1 LRLFRLR
8 FRRDVVKSPV
18 VKSLYQEKD
27 MPFVSIAKCE
37 TYESDQV
44 RHALKAA
51 LEPLGGIGAFV
62 QPGQRVLLKPNL
74 LMPIRP
80 ERAITTHP
88 AVVEAAVKLVQDAGG
103 EPVIFDSSAVPTGL
117 VMRRVYRDTGMAEVA
132 ERTDAELGYDV
143 AAVQVSTPDGVLL
156 KRLDLLK
163 ICQDVDVVISLPKLK
178 THGLT
183 TLTGAIKNLFGLVPG
198 MMKPAYHA
206 KLPDVDA
213 FCDMLL
219 DIAAYVRPALT
230 VMDAVVGLE
239 GNGPSTQG
247 VPRQIGALVAGAD
260 TVAID
265 AAVCQLIGLRP
276 NQLPLFRAAERRGWW
291 PMEIDLTG
299 TPVAELAVPDFRL
312 PETARSVEGR
322 TRLSS
327 LVAKRTRLFVPF
339 PVPQDGR
346 CTACRTCERV
356 CPVQAIS
363 IVDRLAVVDYD
374 ACIRCYC
381 CHEMCPEAAI
391 DLESSWL
398 GRLLRRTGLL
408 GRSA

>member
-1 LRLFRLR
+1 M
-8 FRRDVVKSPV
+8 PV
-18 VKSLYQEKD
+18 
-27 MPFVSIAKCE
+27 VSIAKCE
-37 TYESDQV
+37 TYERDQV
-44 RHALKAA
+44 RQALSAA
-51 LEPLGGIGAFV
+51 LEPLGGIDAFV

-88 AVVEAAVKLVQDAGG
+88 AVVEAMVELVQDAGG
-103 EPVIFDSSAVPTGL
+103 EVIIFDSSAVPTGL
-117 VMRRVYRDTGMAEVA
+117 VMRRVYRDTGMTEVT
-132 ERTDAELGYDV
+132 ERTSAELGYD
-143 AAVQVSTPDGVLL
+143 ATAVQVSTPDGVLL

-183 TLTGAIKNLFGLVPG
+183 TLTGAVKNLFGLVPG

-219 DIAAYVRPALT
+219 DIAAYVHPALT
-230 VMDAVVGLE
+230 VMDGVVGLE

-247 VPRQIGALVAGAD
+247 VPRQIGALIAGTD

-265 AAVCQLIGLRP
+265 AVVCLLIGLSQD
-276 NQLPLFRAAERRGWW
+276 QLPLFRAAERRGRW
-291 PMEIDLTG
+291 PMEIAVTG
-299 TPVAELAVPDFRL
+299 TPVTELAVPDFRL
-312 PETARSVEGR
+312 PQTARSVEGR
-322 TRLSS
+322 TWLSS
-327 LVAKRTRLFVPF
+327 FLTRRTRLFVPF
-339 PVPQDGR
+339 PVPQEGR

-363 IVDRLAVVDYD
+363 IVDKLARVDYD
-374 ACIRCYC
+374 TCIRCYC

-391 DLESSWL
+391 DLESSRL
-398 GRLLRRTGLL
+398 ERLLRRIGLL

>member
-1 LRLFRLR
+1 M
-8 FRRDVVKSPV
+8 PV
-18 VKSLYQEKD
+18 
-27 MPFVSIAKCE
+27 VSIAKCE
-37 TYESDQV
+37 TYESDQIRRV
-44 RHALKAA
+44 LNAV

-74 LMPIRP
+74 LMPTRP

-88 AVVEAAVKLVQDAGG
+88 AVVEAMAELVQGAGG
-103 EPVIFDSSAVPTGL
+103 EVVIFDSSAVPTGL

-132 ERTDAELGYDV
+132 ERTGADLGYDV
-143 AAVQVSTPDGVLL
+143 TAVQVSTPEGVLL

-163 ICQDVDVVISLPKLK
+163 ICRDVDVVISLCKLK

-183 TLTGAIKNLFGLVPG
+183 TLTGAVKNLFGLVPG

-206 KLPDVDA
+206 KLPDVDQ

-219 DIAAYVRPALT
+219 DIAACVRPALT

-247 VPRQIGALVAGAD
+247 VPRRIGALLAGTD

-265 AAVCQLIGLRP
+265 AVVCQIVGLP
-276 NQLPLFRAAERRGWW
+276 HDQLPLLRAAARRGWW
-291 PMEIDLTG
+291 PMEVAVTG
-299 TPVAELAVPDFRL
+299 TPVAEISVPDFRL

-327 LVAKRTRLFVPF
+327 FVTKRTRLIVPF
-339 PVPQDGR
+339 PVPKEGR

-363 IVDRLAVVDYD
+363 IVDKLARVDYD
-374 ACIRCYC
+374 VCIRCYC

-391 DLESSWL
+391 DLESSRL
-398 GRLLRRTGLL
+398 ERLLRRIGLL
-408 GRSA
+408 GRLA

>member
-1 LRLFRLR
+1 M
-8 FRRDVVKSPV
+8 PV
-18 VKSLYQEKD
+18 
-27 MPFVSIAKCE
+27 VSIARCE
-37 TYESDQV
+37 TYERDQV
-44 RHALKAA
+44 HQSLSAA

-62 QPGQRVLLKPNL
+62 QPGQRALLKPNL

-88 AVVEAAVKLVQDAGG
+88 AVVEAMVELVQGAGG
-103 EPVIFDSSAVPTGL
+103 QAIIFDSSAVPTGL
-117 VMRRVYRDTGMAEVA
+117 VMRRVYRDTGMAEIA
-132 ERTDAELGYDV
+132 ERTGAELGYD
-143 AAVQVSTPDGVLL
+143 ATAVQVSTPDGTLL

-183 TLTGAIKNLFGLVPG
+183 TLTGAVKNLFGLVPG

-206 KLPDVDA
+206 KLPDVNA

-230 VMDAVVGLE
+230 VMDGVVGLE
-239 GNGPSTQG
+239 GNGPGTQG
-247 VPRQIGALVAGAD
+247 IPRQIGALIAGTD

-265 AAVCQLIGLRP
+265 AVVCQLIGLPRE
-276 NQLPLFRAAERRGWW
+276 QLPLFRAAARRGWW
-291 PMEIDLTG
+291 PMEIDVTG
-299 TPVAELAVPDFRL
+299 APVAELTISDFRL

-327 LVAKRTRLFVPF
+327 FVTRRTRLFVPF
-339 PVPQDGR
+339 PVPQEGR

-363 IVDRLAVVDYD
+363 IVDKLARVDYD
-374 ACIRCYC
+374 SCIRCYC

-391 DLESSWL
+391 DLESSRL
-398 GRLLRRTGLL
+398 ERLLRRIGLL

>member
-1 LRLFRLR
+1 M
-8 FRRDVVKSPV
+8 PV
-18 VKSLYQEKD
+18 
-27 MPFVSIAKCE
+27 VSIAKCE
-37 TYESDQV
+37 TYERDQV
-44 RHALKAA
+44 CQALNAA
-51 LEPLGGIGAFV
+51 LEPLGGIDTFV
-62 QPGQRVLLKPNL
+62 RPGQRVLLKPNL
-74 LMPIRP
+74 LMPVRP

-88 AVVEAAVKLVQDAGG
+88 AVVEAMVELVQEAGG
-103 EPVIFDSSAVPTGL
+103 EAVVFDSSAVPTGL
-117 VMRRVYRDTGMAEVA
+117 VMRRVYRDTGMAEVI
-132 ERTDAELGYDV
+132 ERTGAELGYD
-143 AAVQVSTPDGVLL
+143 ATAVQVSTPDGVLL

-183 TLTGAIKNLFGLVPG
+183 TLTGAVKNLFGLVPG

-230 VMDAVVGLE
+230 VMDGVVGLE

-247 VPRQIGALVAGAD
+247 IPRQIGALVAGTD

-265 AAVCQLIGLRP
+265 AVVCLLIGLSP
-276 NQLPLFRAAERRGWW
+276 EQLPLFRAAARRSWW
-291 PMEIDLTG
+291 PMEIAVTG
-299 TPVAELAVPDFRL
+299 TPVTDLAVSDFRL
-312 PETARSVEGR
+312 PETSRSAKGR
-322 TRLSS
+322 NWLSS
-327 LVAKRTRLFVPF
+327 FVNKRTRLFVPF
-339 PVPQDGR
+339 PVPQEGR

-363 IVDRLAVVDYD
+363 IVDKLARVDYD

-391 DLESSWL
+391 DLESSRL
-398 GRLLRRTGLL
+398 GWLLRRAGLL

>member
-1 LRLFRLR
+1 M
-8 FRRDVVKSPV
+8 PV
-18 VKSLYQEKD
+18 
-27 MPFVSIAKCE
+27 VSIAKCE
-37 TYESDQV
+37 AYESDQV
-44 RHALKAA
+44 RQALTAA
-51 LEPLGGIGAFV
+51 LESLGGIDVFV

-74 LMPIRP
+74 LMPVRP

-88 AVVEAAVKLVQDAGG
+88 AVVEAMVELVQDAGG
-103 EPVIFDSSAVPTGL
+103 EAIIFDSSAVPTAL
-117 VMRRVYRDTGMAEVA
+117 VMRRVYRDTGMAGVA
-132 ERTDAELGYDV
+132 ARTGVELGYDA
-143 AAVQVSTPDGVLL
+143 AAVQVSTPEGALL

-163 ICQDVDVVISLPKLK
+163 ICQDVDVIISLPKLK

-183 TLTGAIKNLFGLVPG
+183 TLTGAVKNLFGLVPG

-230 VMDAVVGLE
+230 VMDGVVGLE

-247 VPRQIGALVAGAD
+247 IPRQIGALVAGTD

-265 AAVCQLIGLRP
+265 AVACQLTGLPRE
-276 NQLPLFRAAERRGWW
+276 QLPLFRAAERRGWW
-291 PMEIDLTG
+291 PMKIDVTG
-299 TPVAELAVPDFRL
+299 TPVTELAVPDFRL
-312 PETARSVEGR
+312 PKTARSAKGR

-327 LVAKRTRLFVPF
+327 FLTKRTRLFVPF
-339 PVPQDGR
+339 PVPQEGR

-363 IVDRLAVVDYD
+363 IVDKLAVVDYD
-374 ACIRCYC
+374 TCIRCYC

-391 DLESSWL
+391 DLESSRL
-398 GRLLRRTGLL
+398 ERLLRRIGLL

>member
-1 LRLFRLR
+1 M
-8 FRRDVVKSPV
+8 PV
-18 VKSLYQEKD
+18 V
-27 MPFVSIAKCE
+27 SIVKCE

-44 RHALKAA
+44 RQALVAA
-51 LEPLGGIGAFV
+51 LEPLGGIDTFV

-88 AVVEAAVKLVQDAGG
+88 AVVEAMAELVRDAGG
-103 EPVIFDSSAVPTGL
+103 EAVIFDSSAVPTGL
-117 VMRRVYRDTGMAEVA
+117 VMRRVYRDTGMAEAA
-132 ERTDAELGYDV
+132 ERTGAELGYD
-143 AAVQVSTPDGVLL
+143 ATAVQVSTPDGVLL

-183 TLTGAIKNLFGLVPG
+183 TLTGAVKNLFGLVPG

-219 DIAAYVRPALT
+219 DIAAYVHPALT
-230 VMDAVVGLE
+230 VMDGVVGLE

-247 VPRQIGALVAGAD
+247 IPRQVGALVAGTD

-265 AAVCQLIGLRP
+265 AVVCLLIGLSP
-276 NQLPLFRAAERRGWW
+276 EQLPLFRAAARRGWW
-291 PMEIDLTG
+291 PMEIAVTG
-299 TPVAELAVPDFRL
+299 TPVTDLAVSDFRL
-312 PETARSVEGR
+312 PETARSAKGR
-322 TRLSS
+322 SRLSS
-327 LVAKRTRLFVPF
+327 FVNKRTRLFVPF
-339 PVPQDGR
+339 PVPQEGR
-346 CTACRTCERV
+346 CTVCRTCERV

-363 IVDRLAVVDYD
+363 IVDKLARVDYD
-374 ACIRCYC
+374 TCIRCYC

-391 DLESSWL
+391 DLESSRL
-398 GRLLRRTGLL
+398 ERLLRRIGLL

>member
-1 LRLFRLR
+1 M
-8 FRRDVVKSPV
+8 PV
-18 VKSLYQEKD
+18 
-27 MPFVSIAKCE
+27 VSIAKCE
-37 TYESDQV
+37 TYEIAEV
-44 RHALKAA
+44 RQALSAA
-51 LEPLGGIGAFV
+51 LGSLGGIDTFV

-74 LMPIRP
+74 LMPTRP

-88 AVVEAAVKLVQDAGG
+88 AIVEVMVELVQGAGG
-103 EPVIFDSSAVPTGL
+103 EAVIFDSSAVPMGL

-132 ERTDAELGYDV
+132 ERTGAGLGYDT
-143 AAVQVSTPDGVLL
+143 AAVQVSTHDGVLL

-183 TLTGAIKNLFGLVPG
+183 TLTGAVKNLFGLVPG

-230 VMDAVVGLE
+230 VMDGVVGLE

-247 VPRQIGALVAGAD
+247 IPRQIGALVAGTD

-265 AAVCQLIGLRP
+265 AVVCLLIGLSQ

-291 PMEIDLTG
+291 PMEIVVTG
-299 TPVAELAVPDFRL
+299 TPVAEFAISDFRL
-312 PETARSVEGR
+312 PETARSAKRKSRFSSFV
-322 TRLSS
+322 TR
-327 LVAKRTRLFVPF
+327 RTRLFVPF
-339 PVPQDGR
+339 PAPQEGR

-363 IVDRLAVVDYD
+363 IVDKLARVDYD

-391 DLESSWL
+391 DLESSRL
-398 GRLLRRTGLL
+398 GWLLRRAGLL